1 MTGASLYRV
10 MQIIWA
16 VDPFESTGNDEPS
29 ALRDRAVDFLRAW
42 GKRADV
48 AIEAVYLLSPVE
60 LNVSLDIEVPQK
72 TLMLE
77 QYRQSAE
84 LNLDKLISDVAVP
97 QIVDRQVLIE
107 PSSSIRT
114 SVERLSDYAKQ
125 KSADMIVV
133 TSHGRK
139 GFQRLLLGSFAET
152 LLLHSDV
159 PVLVIGGH
167 SSEHALDLQRIV
179 FATDLGPHSKE
190 LFEKTV
196 FQAQQLHSEL
206 FLFHALPNPVEP
218 VLQSGMYL
226 LGGGWVPMH
235 QFFAED
241 AEFRRTRLKEWAE
254 WATSKGVRCE
264 WALEETPGS
273 ISEAVCHFAEVN
285 KASLISMAAQSGP
298 VATALIGSIV
308 RQVVRQ
314 SQVPVL
320 ILRSL
325 EGAEMEEKSA

>member
-1 MTGASLYRV
+1 MK
-10 MQIIWA
+10 IIWA
-16 VDPFESTGNDEPS
+16 VDPFEDSGNEGPV
-29 ALRDRAVDFLRAW
+29 ALRDRATDFLRAW
-42 GKRADV
+42 GRRADIS
-48 AIEAVYLLSPVE
+48 IEAVYLLSPVE
-60 LNVSLDIEVPQK
+60 LNVSIDVEIPQK

-84 LNLDKLISDVAVP
+84 LNLDRLVSDVNLP
-97 QIVDRQVLIE
+97 QIIDRQVIIE
-107 PSSSIRT
+107 PSSSLRT
-114 SVERLSDYAKQ
+114 SVERLSEYAKE
-125 KSADMIVV
+125 KSADVIVV

-139 GFQRLLLGSFAET
+139 GVQRLILGSFAET
-152 LLLHSDV
+152 LILHSDV
-159 PVLVIGGH
+159 PVLIIGGH
-167 SSEHALDLQRIV
+167 SAEPQFDLQRIV

-196 FQAQQLHSEL
+196 LEAQQLHSEL
-206 FLFHALPNPVEP
+206 LLFHALPNPVEP

-254 WATSKGVRCE
+254 WATSKGVKCE
-264 WALEETPGS
+264 WSLEETPGS
-273 ISEAVCHFAEVN
+273 ISEAICNFAEIK

-298 VATALIGSIV
+298 VASALIGSIV

-314 SQVPVL
+314 SPVPVL

-325 EGAEMEEKSA
+325 EPAEEEQKSA